1 MSRNPEERWAI
12 PDGWVWT
19 SLSELGDIVA
29 GGTPSTKTPSYWG
42 DDIHWISPADL
53 TGYSAKT
60 IDKGSKS
67 ISKLGLAN
75 SSAKVMPAGS
85 VHFSS
90 RAPVGYVVISS
101 EPIATNQGFK
111 SLVPALG
118 IFNEYVY
125 YYLMASREFARRRA
139 SGTTFLELSGKAFG
153 RLPIPLAPTAA
164 QHRIVAQIE
173 ELLSELDKGVES
185 LKAARAQLNVY
196 RQAVLK
202 HAFEGKLT
210 AQWREQNKEKLETPK
225 QLLARIKRE
234 RAVRY
239 DKQLKEWKAAVKT
252 WEENG
257 KRGQKPRKQKMP
269 AMLSLPSEGEIEN
282 LPALPDGWLWIKVQA
297 LLAEPPAN
305 GHSVKNRPSGFPVLR
320 LTAIKKEGLD
330 LSEWKHGDWE
340 REDALPYLV
349 QEGDFLLAR
358 GNGSRHLVGR
368 GGLVPTVDSDL
379 AYPDTMIR
387 LRVDPS
393 AVDGSFFSYVWN
405 SFLLRRQIE
414 KAARTTAGIYKINQ
428 GHILS
433 FVVPLCSLI
442 EQSVMVEQL
451 SAILSGIDETE
462 KEVNEYLGKAS
473 TLRQAIL
480 HRAFAGKLVSQC
492 PNDEPTSVL
501 LDRIRAER
509 EQTTKRSTRRKT
521 GKRKTARATA

>member
-1 MSRNPEERWAI
+1 MYCSHPRKIA
-12 PDGWVWT
+12 GKGAT
-19 SLSELGDIVA
+19 LLSI
-29 GGTPSTKTPSYWG
+29 
-42 DDIHWISPADL
+42 
-53 TGYSAKT
+53 
-60 IDKGSKS
+60 
-67 ISKLGLAN
+67 
-75 SSAKVMPAGS
+75 
-85 VHFSS
+85 
-90 RAPVGYVVISS
+90 RAPVGPTNLAQEECCIGRGLAAIHPYQEIEPKFVLYLLRNIEPSISNKGIGS
-101 EPIATNQGFK
+101 TFAAIGKHFIESLEFNLPPIA
-111 SLVPALG
+111 
-118 IFNEYVY
+118 E
-125 YYLMASREFARRRA
+125 
-139 SGTTFLELSGKAFG
+139 
-153 RLPIPLAPTAA
+153 
-164 QHRIVAQIE
+164 QHRIVAKIE
-173 ELLSELDKGVES
+173 ELFSELDKGVES
-185 LKAARAQLNVY
+185 LKTARAKLKVY

-210 AQWREQNKEKLETPK
+210 AQWREKSKDKLETPE

-257 KRGQKPRKQKMP
+257 KRGQKPRKQKTP

-320 LTAIKKEGLD
+320 LTAIKKERLD

-414 KAARTTAGIYKINQ
+414 NAARTTAGIYKINQ

-433 FVVPLCSLI
+433 FVMPLCSLI
-442 EQSVMVEQL
+442 EQSVVVEQL

-462 KEVNEYLGKAS
+462 KEVNENLSKAS

-480 HRAFAGKLVSQC
+480 HRAFAGKLVSQY
-492 PNDEPTSVL
+492 PSDEPASVL

-509 EQTTKRSTRRKT
+509 EQTTKRTTRRKT